1 MTVGF
6 SGQAP
11 VAMRISS
18 RAHYGLRMMTEL
30 AKSYGGPP
38 LSLTEIARRE
48 VLPLAYLE
56 QLVAPL
62 RRSGL
67 VEGTRGLHGGYRLA
81 RTPEQVTVLEIVE
94 LMEGEV
100 APVECLAEGYR
111 SGSCEREPECLSRPL
126 WGRLQQAV
134 KQVLGGTTLR
144 DLLSDPLAV
153 EPWCPGEG
161 MATAAFVKEAAHA

>member
-1 MTVGF
+1 MPVGF

-30 AKSYGGPP
+30 AKAHGGPP
-38 LSLTEIARRE
+38 LSLAKIARTE
-48 VLPLAYLE
+48 YMPLAYLE

-62 RRSGL
+62 RKAGL
-67 VEGTRGLHGGYRLA
+67 VEGTRGLHGGYRLS
-81 RTPEQVTVLEIVE
+81 RSPEAVTVLEIVE
-94 LMEGEV
+94 LMEGPV

-111 SGSCEREPECLSRPL
+111 QGSCQREPECLSRPL

-144 DLLSDPLAV
+144 DLLSEPLPL
-153 EPWCPGEG
+153 EPWCPGEEL
-161 MATAAFVKEAAHA
+161 AASFKEGAHV

>member
-1 MTVGF
+1 MAVGF
-6 SGQAP
+6 LGQAP

-30 AKSYGGPP
+30 AKGYGGPP
-38 LSLTEIARRE
+38 MSLTEIARRE
-48 VLPLAYLE
+48 TLPLAYLE

-62 RRSGL
+62 RKSGL

-81 RTPEQVTVLEIVE
+81 RSPLQVTVLEIVE
-94 LMEGEV
+94 IMEGPV

-111 SGSCEREPECLSRPL
+111 SGTCQREPECLSRPL

-134 KQVLGGTTLR
+134 KQVLGGTTLQ
-144 DLLSDPLAV
+144 DLLSDPEAMD
-153 EPWCPGEG
+153 PWCPGEG
-161 MATAAFVKEAAHA
+161 TATAAFVKEAAHV